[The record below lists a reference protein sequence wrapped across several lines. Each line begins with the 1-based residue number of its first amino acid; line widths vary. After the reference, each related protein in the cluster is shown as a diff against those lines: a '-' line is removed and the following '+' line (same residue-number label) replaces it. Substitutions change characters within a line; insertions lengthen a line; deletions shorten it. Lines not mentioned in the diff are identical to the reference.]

1 MPKFGFLKRTPKKP
15 KVDLQNST
23 KASPKHKKDKENM
36 NIVQTEKKTVL
47 SRESSKLS
55 GNADMNSKIPVY
67 HSAKMGKETQNLQD
81 KM

>member
-15 KVDLQNST
+15 KVDLQNSA

-36 NIVQTEKKTVL
+36 NIVSEKKTVL

-55 GNADMNSKIPVY
+55 TEMNSKIPVY
-67 HSAKMGKETQNLQD
+67 HSAKNGKDIQNLQD

>member
-15 KVDLQNST
+15 PKLAQQNLVS
-23 KASPKHKKDKENM
+23 SPKHKKDKENM
-36 NIVQTEKKTVL
+36 NIVSEKKTVL

-55 GNADMNSKIPVY
+55 TEMNSKIPVY
-67 HSAKMGKETQNLQD
+67 HNAKNGKEIQNLQD

>member
-15 KVDLQNST
+15 KVDLQNSA
-23 KASPKHKKDKENM
+23 KGSPKHKKDKENM
-36 NIVQTEKKTVL
+36 NIVTEKKTVL

-55 GNADMNSKIPVY
+55 TEMNSKIPVY
-67 HSAKMGKETQNLQD
+67 HNAKNGKDIQNLQD

>member
-55 GNADMNSKIPVY
+55 GIEMSSKIPVY

>member
-15 KVDLQNST
+15 KVDLQNSA

-36 NIVQTEKKTVL
+36 NIVTEKKTVL

-55 GNADMNSKIPVY
+55 TEMNSKIPVY
-67 HSAKMGKETQNLQD
+67 HNAKNGKEIQNLQD

>member
-15 KVDLQNST
+15 KVDLQNSA

-36 NIVQTEKKTVL
+36 NIVSEKKTVL

-55 GNADMNSKIPVY
+55 TEMNSKIPVY
-67 HSAKMGKETQNLQD
+67 HNAKNGKDIQNLQD